1 MKKLL
6 SIIFFSLLI
15 CNLSFAETI
24 DELEKQAIDAGVKV
38 LNQDESGRE
47 ELIAVVEKAQ
57 SIKVDEDTDKKIVQ
71 VVEQIAKLGSE
82 LL

>member
-57 SIKVDEDTDKKIVQ
+57 SIKLEEVTNKSDIQTL
-71 VVEQIAKLGSE
+71 EQIAKLGSE